1 MVGEFILPDNRIPVT
16 VITGFLGSGKTTLL
30 NRVLT
35 EDHGLRIAVIENE
48 FGEVDIDGS
57 LVADQQNM
65 GEDILM
71 LNNGCLCCT
80 VRSDLVDM
88 LTKLAREKKG
98 VFDHVLI
105 ETTGLANPAPII
117 QTFFM
122 EQDLADNFKLDGVI
136 TVVDSK
142 HVTPHLDEIK
152 PDGMVNEAL
161 EQVAFA
167 DRIVLNK
174 IDLVTDADL
183 DDLRARLRSINT
195 LAEIKSA
202 VKANVEISYVMGVGG
217 FDLEKVVDNVD
228 SKLGVEAMPKKEGEH
243 GHSHGTAAA
252 DEDHSDC
259 DHDHG
264 KCEHEGDDGH
274 SHGAA
279 AVEDHSNCAH
289 DDGKCEHDHGHGHV
303 HAHVH
308 DDAVSSVSI
317 VEEGELDLDRV
328 NDWLGLLLQ
337 TRSEDIYRMKG
348 VLAIDGAEDR
358 FVFQGVHALFEGS
371 PERPWRE
378 GEARISR
385 LVFIGKDLPK
395 EEIKESFKSCLVA
408 NIKAQANK

>member
-228 SKLGVEAMPKKEGEH
+228 SKLGVRP
-243 GHSHGTAAA
+243 SRRRRVSTGTAMGPLRRMRTTPIATTTMGSA
-252 DEDHSDC
+252 S
-259 DHDHG
+259 
-264 KCEHEGDDGH
+264 
-274 SHGAA
+274 
-279 AVEDHSNCAH
+279 
-289 DDGKCEHDHGHGHV
+289 
-303 HAHVH
+303 
-308 DDAVSSVSI
+308 
-317 VEEGELDLDRV
+317 
-328 NDWLGLLLQ
+328 
-337 TRSEDIYRMKG
+337 TRATMGTVTGPPRWRITPTARTTMGSASMTTATATSMRTCTTTRC
-348 VLAIDGAEDR
+348 LACP
-358 FVFQGVHALFEGS
+358 S
-371 PERPWRE
+371 WRR
-378 GEARISR
+378 ASWIWT
-385 LVFIGKDLPK
+385 V
-395 EEIKESFKSCLVA
+395 
-408 NIKAQANK
+408 